1 MRVVIAGASGLV
13 GTALAASLRSD
24 GAEVV
29 ALVRKPEAGP
39 DEITWDPAAG
49 TLDPNSLEGCDAMV
63 NLSGENVAD
72 GAWTETR
79 KMRILESRISATR
92 TLVDAIGK
100 MKQPPA
106 TLLSASA
113 IGYYGDTGD
122 GSVGESSPLGKGFLA
137 GVCEAWE
144 AEALRAEHSGVR
156 VVIARLGVVLTT
168 RGGALAKM
176 LTPFRLGLG
185 GPLGDGRQYMSWITL
200 GDTVRALKWCLSRKD
215 IHGPVNLVSPHPV
228 TNRDFTRT
236 LAAELHR
243 PALFAAPKFALRLA
257 MGEMADEMLLSS
269 ARVLPNVLKEGNFDF
284 EHPQLKGALHYLIA
298 HGE

>member
-13 GTALAASLRSD
+13 GTALTASLRAD

-29 ALVRKPEAGP
+29 ALVRKSAAGP
-39 DEITWDPAAG
+39 GEITWDPAAG
-49 TLDPNSLEGCDAMV
+49 KLNPDSLEGCDAVV
-63 NLSGENVAD
+63 NLSGENVAEGSWSD
-72 GAWTETR
+72 LR
-79 KMRILESRISATR
+79 KKRILESRVGATR
-92 TLVDAIGK
+92 TLVEALGK
-100 MKQPPA
+100 MDHPPA

-113 IGYYGDTGD
+113 IGFYGDTGE
-122 GSVGESSPLGKGFLA
+122 GSVSESAPVGKGFLA

-144 AEALRAEHSGVR
+144 SEALRAKHSGVR
-156 VVIARLGVVLTT
+156 VVFARLGVVLSTQ
-168 RGGALAKM
+168 GGALAKM

-185 GPLGDGRQYMSWITL
+185 GPLGDGTQYISWVTL

-215 IHGPVNLVSPHPV
+215 IHGPVNLVAPHPV
-228 TNRDFTRT
+228 TNREFTRT

-243 PALFAAPKFALRLA
+243 PALFAAPKFALRFA

-269 ARVLPNVLKEGNFDF
+269 ARILPTVLKEGNFDF
-284 EHPQLKGALHYLIA
+284 EHPQLQGALHHLIA